1 MKTATTTQNATRT
14 PSTYWAK
21 TKTLSR
27 SWAFFLFSER
37 SQWHQDKGTM
47 KHRQS
52 PQAGYVPHPPASTFS
67 MLVESDIL
75 RGSRSVCP

>member
-1 MKTATTTQNATRT
+1 MQTATTAQTMTRT
-14 PSTYWAK
+14 LSTGWA
-21 TKTLSR
+21 KTLSR
-27 SWAFFLFSER
+27 SWAFSLFSGR
-37 SQWHQDKGTM
+37 LHWHPTVTTV

-52 PQAGYVPHPPASTFS
+52 PQVGYVSPPPASTFS

>member
-1 MKTATTTQNATRT
+1 MKTVTATQNVTRT

-21 TKTLSR
+21 TLSR
-27 SWAFFLFSER
+27 SWAFSLFSGR
-37 SQWHQDKGTM
+37 LQWHPAVTTV

-52 PQAGYVPHPPASTFS
+52 PQSGCGPHLPVSTFS

-75 RGSRSVCP
+75 GGSRSVFP

>member
-1 MKTATTTQNATRT
+1 MKTATTTQKVIRT

-27 SWAFFLFSER
+27 SWAFFLFSR
-37 SQWHQDKGTM
+37 QPQWHQDKGTV

-52 PQAGYVPHPPASTFS
+52 PQGGHVCPPPASTFS

-75 RGSRSVCP
+75 GGSRSVCP

>member
-1 MKTATTTQNATRT
+1 MKTATATQNVPRT

-21 TKTLSR
+21 TLSQ
-27 SWAFFLFSER
+27 SWAFCLFSGR
-37 SQWHQDKGTM
+37 LQGQPAVTTGQ
-47 KHRQS
+47 HRQS
-52 PQAGYVPHPPASTFS
+52 PQVGCVPHPPASPFS

>member
-1 MKTATTTQNATRT
+1 MKTATATQNVTCT
-14 PSTYWAK
+14 PSTYWTK

-27 SWAFFLFSER
+27 SWAFSLFSGR
-37 SQWHQDKGTM
+37 LQGPPAVTTV

-52 PQAGYVPHPPASTFS
+52 PQVGCVPHPPAHTFS

-75 RGSRSVCP
+75 RGSRSVFS

>member
-1 MKTATTTQNATRT
+1 MKTATTTQNVTHT

-27 SWAFFLFSER
+27 YWAFFLFSGQP
-37 SQWHQDKGTM
+37 QWHQDKGTV

-52 PQAGYVPHPPASTFS
+52 LQGGYVPHPPASTFS

-75 RGSRSVCP
+75 VGSRSVCP